1 LHRRIYAFAL
11 LRQLRGLLII
21 TFASSKG
28 GVGKSTTCVALAGAY
43 AKVAARVHIVD
54 LDSNRTVSRWLADDA
69 TRPPGITVSAPDPQ
83 ILTEHLQEAARH
95 YAPDKILI
103 DVAGNYERALT
114 VAIARAHLTIIPAST
129 TEADIYE
136 AARIARHIQTIYA
149 AFGKTPL
156 YRVLPTRIS
165 HILTH
170 AQVHGFKEIARLKLP
185 ILKTFMG
192 HRTAYEE
199 IGLSGLPPHF
209 ADMARPTTAKAVAE
223 LDQLKGE
230 IEALLA
236 ETYPDEPL
244 FLSTPAAE
252 LAS

>member
-1 LHRRIYAFAL
+1 
-11 LRQLRGLLII
+11 LRELQGPLII

-28 GVGKSTTCVALAGAY
+28 GVGKSTSCVALAGAY
-43 AKVAARVHIVD
+43 AKAGARVHIVD
-54 LDSNRTVSRWLADDA
+54 LDNNRTVSRWLADDKA
-69 TRPPGITVSAPDPQ
+69 RPEKITVSVPDPQ

-114 VAIARAHLTIIPAST
+114 VAIARAHLTLIPAST

-156 YRVLPTRIS
+156 YRVLATRIS
-165 HILTH
+165 TLVSH
-170 AQVHGFKEIARLKLP
+170 AQTHGFREIGRLKLP
-185 ILKTFMG
+185 LLTTIISQ
-192 HRTAYEE
+192 RAAYEE
-199 IGLSGLPPHF
+199 IGLSGLPPHY
-209 ADMARPTTAKAVAE
+209 ADPGRPTTAKAIAE
-223 LDQLKGE
+223 LDQLKDE

-236 ETYPDEPL
+236 QAYGDEAVAPPA
-244 FLSTPAAE
+244 PAAE
-252 LAS
+252 VVS